1 MRAFVTKGGFPT
13 FINSRESDFLDSHF
27 TEDIILERK
36 SLNERDA
43 YIAQNLVGRGVLD
56 KVTDGKTT
64 GYKLNINKYGKL

>member
-1 MRAFVTKGGFPT
+1 MRSFVTKGGFPT
-13 FINSRESDFLDSHF
+13 FINSRESDFLDHHF

-56 KVTDGKTT
+56 KVVDGKTT

>member
-1 MRAFVTKGGFPT
+1 MRSFVTKGGFPT
-13 FINSRESDFLDSHF
+13 FINSRESVFLDSHF

-56 KVTDGKTT
+56 KVVDGKTT

>member
-1 MRAFVTKGGFPT
+1 MRSFITKGGFPT
-13 FINSRESDFLDSHF
+13 FINSRESDFLDSYF

-64 GYKLNINKYGKL
+64 GHKLNINKYGKL

>member
-13 FINSRESDFLDSHF
+13 FINSRESALDSHF